1 MQRIR
6 VELTGLTALPGLM
19 TFYSVVAVPSA
30 KAAVEAFL
38 DDVKGLFPNGLTARV
53 PNSGDLIE
61 DSTGELVGS
70 WSEGSAATITATGAG
85 AYAAGVGVRVQWNT
99 NGIRNG
105 RRVRGATFVCPLVVS
120 AFDTAGTLGTT
131 PLGTIQ
137 AAADLLAAD
146 GTLLIWSRPSS
157 PGAGDG
163 DSNAVTSA
171 TVPDRITALRSRRY

>member
-6 VELTGLTALPGLM
+6 VELTGITALPGLM

-38 DDVKGLFPNGLTARV
+38 DDVKGLWPTGLTARV

-61 DSTGELVGS
+61 DSDGSLVGT
-70 WSEGSAATITATGAG
+70 WSEGSAATITSTGSG
-85 AYAAGVGVRVQWNT
+85 SYAAGVGVRIQWNT

-105 RRVRGATFVCPLVVS
+105 RRVRGATFLCPLTTLQ
-120 AFDTAGTLGTT
+120 FDNQGTIGST
-131 PLGTIQ
+131 PLATIQ
-137 AAADLLAAD
+137 AAADALAAD
-146 GTLLIWSRPSS
+146 DTLLIWSRPS
-157 PGAGDG
+157 PGGG
-163 DSNAVTSA
+163 SNGESNAVVSA